1 MITAY
6 PVLRQH
12 IKERGVSLK
21 ELANVA
27 NINII
32 ALYLKMLGIRRWKL
46 TEAVKICCLF
56 NTPDAE
62 HLFQKKLC
70 LSVRKYYNI
79 QTDKSQ

>member
-6 PVLRQH
+6 PALSQQ
-12 IKERGVSLK
+12 IKERGFSMR

-27 NINII
+27 NTNII

-46 TEAVKICCLF
+46 TETVKICCLF

-62 HLFQKKLC
+62 RLFRKKYC